1 MYNENERSHFFRDLI
16 VKILLVLL
24 FIFLLMWLFPMPNLN
39 PFYDKIFT
47 QNINT
52 MTDAAKGY
60 FTVARLPQQE
70 GETKKLSLGDMI
82 SNKMLIEFTD
92 SEGKT
97 CDKNKSYVEVTK
109 KGSEYVF
116 KTNLS
121 CSTGEDYVIEY
132 FGCYNV
138 CENGE
143 CRTVINTNTSNNNN
157 VIADSNNT
165 LYNPNNN
172 VNNSNSTTTNNTITT
187 KKVTEYQFYKTDKTQ
202 YIDSYTCA
210 NGYTLQGNKC
220 VKETKI
226 QMEDNASITCSNGY
240 AYNNSTKKCEK
251 VNTTE
256 IAATLTCPQGYIY
269 ASSIGKCLKSGNVDS
284 IDATLS
290 YKCDKGTLVG
300 TKCRYSELSFA
311 EAEKVYT
318 CDKGRLSGTKCIID
332 YDTEDAEKVYSC
344 DKGIL
349 DGTKC
354 VLTTPNDTN
363 AEKVYSCDKGTLEGT
378 KCVVSTSTVDAHKS
392 YSCSSGSLSGS
403 SCVHSSSETC
413 TSHPVC
419 STKTYTQSMPT
430 SSTPGSTSSFQ
441 YQIGSTRVYEECHY
455 ERSCSGGGSYTTSAH
470 TNYSCSQGTLSGS
483 KCIIKNYEDAKVSYK
498 CNSGTLSGTK
508 CLDNSIN
515 TTNAKLTYKCEHGTL
530 SGTKC
535 VNIGSYTK
543 DAKIDFKCSSG
554 KVDKNTGKCVTTV
567 SSEVEAKKSYVCPI
581 GSLEGTKCN
590 VTNVVSTE
598 AVYTCKY
605 GSLSSQNSKTC
616 VVTTVETKEPTYY
629 CINGFTLAGTKC
641 YSTQSSSDIIDANPI
656 YKTNTDTVYKWSTQ
670 EYIAG
675 WTRTGKT
682 RISEIVIT
690 SKN

>member
-47 QNINT
+47 QNINS

-60 FTVARLPQQE
+60 FTVARLPQAE
-70 GETKKLSLGDMI
+70 GETKKISLGDMI

-143 CRTVINTNTSNNNN
+143 CRTVIDTNTSDRNN

-165 LYNPNNN
+165 LYNPTTNI
-172 VNNSNSTTTNNTITT
+172 NNSSSTTTTT

-202 YIDSYTCA
+202 YIESYSCA

-226 QMEDNASITCSNGY
+226 EREENASINCSNGY

-251 VNTTE
+251 VSTSE
-256 IAATLTCPQGYIY
+256 IAATLSCPQGYIY
-269 ASSIGKCLKSGNVDS
+269 ATSMGKCLKSGDVNSV
-284 IDATLS
+284 DATIK
-290 YKCDKGTLVG
+290 YICDRGTLVG
-300 TKCRYSELSFA
+300 TKCKYSELSFA
-311 EAEKVYT
+311 DAEKVYT

-349 DGTKC
+349 NGTKC
-354 VLTTPNDTN
+354 ILTTANNTD
-363 AEKVYSCDKGTLEGT
+363 AEKVYSCTNGTLEGT
-378 KCVVSTSTVDAHKS
+378 KCVVSTSSISANKS

-403 SCVHSSSETC
+403 SCVHTESESC
-413 TSHPVC
+413 TSRPVC

-430 SSTPGSTSSFQ
+430 TSTPGYTSSFQ
-441 YQIGSTRVYEECHY
+441 YQIGETRVYEECHTEY
-455 ERSCSGGGSYTTSAH
+455 SCSGGGSYTTSASIK
-470 TNYSCSQGTLSGS
+470 YSCSQGTLSGS
-483 KCIIKNYEDAKVSYK
+483 ECIIKNYEDAKVSYK
-498 CNSGTLSGTK
+498 CSHGTLSGTK
-508 CLDNSIN
+508 CLDNNIN
-515 TTNAKLTYKCEHGTL
+515 TTNAKLTYKCDHGTL

-543 DAKIDFKCSSG
+543 DAKLDFKCSTG
-554 KVDKNTGKCVTTV
+554 IVDKNTGKCVTTV
-567 SSEVEAKKSYVCPI
+567 SKEVEAKKSYVCQA
-581 GSLEGTKCN
+581 GTLEGTKCN
-590 VTNVVSTE
+590 VTNVVSFDP
-598 AVYTCKY
+598 VYVCKY
-605 GSLSSQNSKTC
+605 GTLSEEKSKTC
-616 VVTTVETKEPTYY
+616 VVTTVDAINPTYY

-641 YSTQSSSDIIDANPI
+641 YSTLSSSDIVDANPI
-656 YKTNTDTVYKWSTQ
+656 YKTSSDTVYKWSTQ
-670 EYIAG
+670 ESLVG